1 MNISIY
7 NTLKKKQHKDMGE
20 LQDII
25 VDLVY
30 DIFPNIIFHG
40 GTSLWRCY
48 NGNRFSEDLD
58 FYLLKQNNIK
68 ESLEKEIIKRNLNLL
83 KYKETNNLIYA
94 KISQENI
101 IVQLE
106 IRLLDKNDSILKKAI
121 PIEYNKINGSTI
133 TIFCLS
139 QTDLLFEKANAYLNR
154 KLIRDI
160 YDVYFLS
167 NFVNLSST
175 ELNKIK
181 EIINEFKDPIDE
193 SNLKTI
199 IYKGAIP
206 NYKQMMMTIKN
217 RFKLWNIK
225 NNFMIILK
233 NQKFSL

>member
-1 MNISIY
+1 MNIIIY
-7 NTLKKKQHKDMGE
+7 NTLKKKLHKDIGE

-48 NGNRFSEDLD
+48 NGNRFSEDLN

-68 ESLEKEIIKRNLNLL
+68 DALKKELLKKDLNLL
-83 KYKETNNLIYA
+83 KYKETDNLIST
-94 KISQENI
+94 KIAQENI

-106 IRLLDKNDSILKKAI
+106 IRLLNKNDSILKKAI

-139 QTDLLFEKANAYLNR
+139 EKDLLFEKANAYLNR

-167 NFVNLSST
+167 NFVNLNFT

-181 EIINEFKDPIDE
+181 KIIAEFKEPIDE

-199 IYKGAIP
+199 VYKGAIP
-206 NYKQMMMTIKN
+206 NYKQMITAIKN
-217 RFKLWNIK
+217 RFKL
-225 NNFMIILK
+225 
-233 NQKFSL
+233 

>member
-68 ESLEKEIIKRNLNLL
+68 EILEKEILKQGLNLI

-106 IRLLDKNDSILKKAI
+106 IRLLENNNQILKTAI
-121 PIEYNKINGSTI
+121 PVEYNKINGSTI

-181 EIINEFKDPIDE
+181 KIISDFKDPIDE
-193 SNLKTI
+193 TNLKTI
-199 IYKGAIP
+199 VYKGAIP
-206 NYKQMMMTIKN
+206 NYKQMLIAIKN
-217 RFKLWNIK
+217 RFGL
-225 NNFMIILK
+225 
-233 NQKFSL
+233 